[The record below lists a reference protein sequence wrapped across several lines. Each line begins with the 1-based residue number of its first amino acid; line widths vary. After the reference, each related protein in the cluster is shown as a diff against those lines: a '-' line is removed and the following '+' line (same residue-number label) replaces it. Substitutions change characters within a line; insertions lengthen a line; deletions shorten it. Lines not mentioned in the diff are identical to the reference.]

1 MAEQQQ
7 VPTFKLVLVG
17 DPDQLQPIEAGAA
30 FRAIADRI
38 GYAELGL
45 IYRQR
50 EAWMRQASTDLA
62 GGQIGAALA
71 AYDDAGM
78 VRTQW
83 SRDEAIASLISDWDR
98 DYRSHPGAS
107 PCRCAP
113 AQRARARKTRRT
125 RYRR

>member
-1 MAEQQQ
+1 MALVVEA
-7 VPTFKLVLVG
+7 VTRAGAKLVLVG

-62 GGQIGAALA
+62 GGRIGAALLPMTMPA
-71 AYDDAGM
+71 
-78 VRTQW
+78 W
-83 SRDEAIASLISDWDR
+83 SGPNGLAMR
-98 DYRSHPGAS
+98 PS
-107 PCRCAP
+107 PL
-113 AQRARARKTRRT
+113 
-125 RYRR
+125 